1 MVTRRADDVGQSWRV
16 MMTVSSVSSADDE
29 DGKNGKNVEN
39 TSKTRERPRLTPG
52 WAFLN
57 ASGAIEG
64 LFLVQR
70 VPRLPH
76 RRRVSRYGSATHL
89 FVLGVQRLMAVRH
102 LPGDHLIRVERLS
115 EDRQALVHVDGTR
128 AERGAAHP

>member
-57 ASGAIEG
+57 ASGAIDG
-64 LFLVQR
+64 LFLVQARSR
-70 VPRLPH
+70 VTPIDDVSRGAG
-76 RRRVSRYGSATHL
+76 RRRTSSFSASS
-89 FVLGVQRLMAVRH
+89 V
-102 LPGDHLIRVERLS
+102 
-115 EDRQALVHVDGTR
+115 
-128 AERGAAHP
+128 

>member
-29 DGKNGKNVEN
+29 VGKNGKNVEK

-57 ASGAIEG
+57 ASGAIDG

-70 VPRLPH
+70 VPGLPQ
-76 RRRVSRYGSATHL
+76 STTCL
-89 FVLGVQRLMAVRH
+89 AVRG
-102 LPGDHLIRVERLS
+102 GDAPLRSRRPAS
-115 EDRQALVHVDGTR
+115 DGR
-128 AERGAAHP
+128 ASPPWQPPDPRPAPLG